1 MKLYFFLNQDTNII
15 KNIINQTLKPQIT
28 KSKEKI
34 EKNSGENSNNLL
46 NETIPEKKNS
56 LFLKGEFISNTN
68 DNKLN
73 DVEVGQ
79 NLKLSKTSSTLSKET
94 LEKID
99 N

>member
-1 MKLYFFLNQDTNII
+1 MILYFFLNQDTNII

>member
-1 MKLYFFLNQDTNII
+1 MILYFFLNQDTNII

-46 NETIPEKKNS
+46 NETIPEKKNN